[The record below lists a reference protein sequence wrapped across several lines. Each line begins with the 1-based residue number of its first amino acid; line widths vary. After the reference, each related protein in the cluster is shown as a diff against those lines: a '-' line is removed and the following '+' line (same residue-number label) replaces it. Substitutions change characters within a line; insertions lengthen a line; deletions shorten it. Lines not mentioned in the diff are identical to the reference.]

1 MDREM
6 DTIEKKSETK
16 KRAKEGQRSETRYK
30 IVVIGE
36 PGAGKTCL
44 ISRYVNKSFSAHAIV
59 TIGVEFAIKILS
71 LHGKSVTLQ
80 LWDIAGQEG
89 SRQMT
94 RVYFQ
99 AALGAAV
106 VCDIAKPESFEA
118 AVSWKRDLDS
128 KVFLGTTGKSVPCVL
143 IVNKCDLGPNLKSED
158 EMVAFCKEHGFLT
171 WFETSAKTNTNV
183 EAPFM
188 TLAEEIL
195 RVTSGAEEE
204 EEVDLDDSPKG
215 KRGRR
220 RRVSSGHGR
229 LQLRPE
235 EGKGKTTKSCPC

>member
-1 MDREM
+1 MDEQKP
-6 DTIEKKSETK
+6 ELL
-16 KRAKEGQRSETRYK
+16 YK
-30 IVVIGE
+30 VLVIGE
-36 PGAGKTCL
+36 AGTGKTCL
-44 ISRYVNKSFSAHAIV
+44 IRRYVHNSFTSHAKATV
-59 TIGVEFAIKILS
+59 GVDFAIKILT

-89 SRQMT
+89 TRQMT
-94 RVYFQ
+94 RVYYQ

-128 KVFLGTTGKSVPCVL
+128 KVFLGSTCKSVPCVL
-143 IVNKCDLGPNLKSED
+143 IVNKCDLGPNLRSED

-188 TLAEEIL
+188 MLAEEIL
-195 RVTSGAEEE
+195 KTTSGAEV
-204 EEVDLDDSPKG
+204 EVDSGDDPKG
-215 KRGRR
+215 KRGRA
-220 RRVSSGHGR
+220 SSGHGR
-229 LQLRPE
+229 LKLRQE
-235 EGKGKTTKSCPC
+235 EGKGKAKSCPC